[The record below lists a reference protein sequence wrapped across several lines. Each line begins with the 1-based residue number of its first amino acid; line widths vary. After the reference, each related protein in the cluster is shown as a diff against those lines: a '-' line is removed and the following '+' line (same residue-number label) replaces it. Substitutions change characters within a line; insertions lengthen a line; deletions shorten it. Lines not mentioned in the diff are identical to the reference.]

1 VIDITVNVV
10 TGDVREVLGP
20 EELLNR
26 NRAAMKCSARQA
38 RLALLGAGILDSAQ
52 SAVANSGNQAMQIS
66 WEYATEWHR
75 TDPMIDA
82 ISAALGLDGDAVD
95 ALFVRAAF
103 M

>member
-1 VIDITVNVV
+1 MIDVTINVV
-10 TGDVREVLGP
+10 TGEVTEVFGP

-26 NRAAMKCSARQA
+26 TRAAMKCSARQS
-38 RLALLGAGILDSAQ
+38 RLALLEVGMLDAAQ
-52 SAVANSGNQAMQIS
+52 TAVANSGNQAMHIS

-82 ISAALGLDGDAVD
+82 ISAALGLDSDAVD
-95 ALFVRAAF
+95 ALFVRAAL